1 MLLMAEVF
9 ENGTDGYENIR
20 TSSGVILKDFKLR
33 TSHNNARD

>member
-20 TSSGVILKDFKLR
+20 TSSSVILNYFKLA
-33 TSHNNARD
+33 TSDNNARD